1 MPTIVLATALARWL
15 SPPPSGEPR
24 FAVTGTSLKPALDE
38 LFGLHP
44 QLRGYVMDEH
54 GRLRA
59 QVAIVIDGQNLDD
72 KTRLHTPLDDDSEVY
87 LRQSPSAG

>member
-15 SPPPSGEPR
+15 SPPPAGEPR
-24 FAVTGTSLKPALDE
+24 FAVAGTSLKPALDE

-54 GRLRA
+54 GRLRHH
-59 QVAIVIDGQNLDD
+59 VAVFIDGQSLDD

-87 LRQSPSAG
+87 LLQALSGG